1 MHQCVMFCV
10 FKGVVRE
17 MTYVCDGGDSVSV
30 RECWVAAWRGGYGK
44 GSTQMVL
51 TALVEEAR
59 FSISS

>member
-1 MHQCVMFCV
+1 M
-10 FKGVVRE
+10 
-17 MTYVCDGGDSVSV
+17 MTYVCHGGDSVSV
-30 RECWVAAWRGGYGK
+30 RECWVVGGGGGGEE

>member
-1 MHQCVMFCV
+1 MSRWGQ
-10 FKGVVRE
+10 RE
-17 MTYVCDGGDSVSV
+17 RERVSGGGNG
-30 RECWVAAWRGGYGK
+30 E

>member
-1 MHQCVMFCV
+1 MCV
-10 FKGVVRE
+10 VVG
-17 MTYVCDGGDSVSV
+17 TVSV
-30 RECWVAAWRGGYGK
+30 CESCLVGGGGK

>member
-1 MHQCVMFCV
+1 MSWV
-10 FKGVVRE
+10 FKGVFRE
-17 MTYVCDGGDSVSV
+17 RTYVCRRGDRVSV
-30 RECWVAAWRGGYGK
+30 RECLVVVGGLGWE